1 MKKTIQAEKS
11 NEITISLSL
20 FCNIIHSN
28 IFKKYNPGS
37 SLSTTSNMD
46 YQLLCQKSCKI
57 LCNEN
62 KKTFISREIV
72 SFSMFC
78 LVDNINTSVCFHY
91 QDFLFKF

>member
-20 FCNIIHSN
+20 FCNITVTFLKNTTQVAVFLLRQIWIINYYVKNPVKFSVMKT
-28 IFKKYNPGS
+28 KKP
-37 SLSTTSNMD
+37 
-46 YQLLCQKSCKI
+46 
-57 LCNEN
+57 
-62 KKTFISREIV
+62 FISREIV

-78 LVDNINTSVCFHY
+78 LEDNINTSVCFHY